1 MPKVYLT
8 AEQWQQARYDAKAQQ
23 LAEALAMFKF
33 HQHLH
38 NKDIARTL
46 GIRDT
51 TVARLLDGDRTE
63 AGGHCKVEGGD
74 GMRGWINW
82 RRALECAAFVV
93 CFAASLGASAW
104 VEVLL

>member
-8 AEQWQQARYDAKAQQ
+8 AEQRQQARYDARAQQ

-51 TVARLLDGDRTE
+51 TVARLLDGDRTVRMTME
-63 AGGHCKVEGGD
+63 QMWK
-74 GMRGWINW
+74 
-82 RRALECAAFVV
+82 LEDIAKLKEETA
-93 CFAASLGASAW
+93 
-104 VEVLL
+104 